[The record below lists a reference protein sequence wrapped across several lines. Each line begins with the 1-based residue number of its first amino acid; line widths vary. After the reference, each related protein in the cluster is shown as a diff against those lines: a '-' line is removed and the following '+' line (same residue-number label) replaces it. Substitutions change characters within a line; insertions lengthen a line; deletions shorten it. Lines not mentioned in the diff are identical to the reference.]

1 MPSTGPAVNRTDS
14 SLARRVV
21 RWLVCGAAC
30 GFGVAVFSL
39 VLAFVIGGALIVT
52 GLARRRADAFGL
64 IAAGFA
70 FGLGAYFALAVLIS
84 VLNDSPSIGERGS

>member
-14 SLARRVV
+14 RLARRVV
-21 RWLVCGAAC
+21 PWLVCGAAC

-64 IAAGFA
+64 VAAGFV
-70 FGLGAYFALAVLIS
+70 LGFAAYLAPAVLNS
-84 VLNDSPSIGERGS
+84 ALSDSPSIGERGS